1 MNNQSNRSWVKP
13 NPTLKNLE
21 VLVGEWDLVGS
32 HPLIP
37 SQVRGRAIFAWL
49 EEGAFLTWHTD
60 MEQSGPP
67 NGSTVIGRDDSIG
80 DCIVLY
86 YDERGVS
93 RIYAMSLENNVWKM
107 WRNAPGFFQRMTGVL
122 SDDQNII
129 TVHGELS
136 KDGSHWD
143 QDLDLIYTRILTK

>member
-1 MNNQSNRSWVKP
+1 M
-13 NPTLKNLE
+13 
-21 VLVGEWDLVGS
+21 
-32 HPLIP
+32 
-37 SQVRGRAIFAWL
+37 RGRAIFAWL
-49 EEGAFLTWHTD
+49 EEGTFLTWHTD
-60 MEQSGPP
+60 MEQPGPP
-67 NGSTVIGRDDSIG
+67 NGSTVIGRDDSTG

-107 WRNAPGFFQRMTGVL
+107 WRNAPGFFQRMTGTI
-122 SDDQNII
+122 SEDQNSI